1 MSKISIKGADTG
13 TGVFTLESPAT
24 NTDRTLVLPDEAGTV
39 LTSVSSIPAANLTGD
54 LPAGVAGLTLLS
66 AVTASSVSGVTW
78 NSSYITTDYDSYLLI
93 GMQVQPANNVG
104 NPILSLSTDNGVSAF
119 PTVYT
124 GRQYNKYAGA
134 SSGHEYDS
142 SAAGDYK
149 VSQQMGT
156 SGASYE
162 VWLHGI
168 STSGSYKNFTHHV
181 SGWNSEPSAYSWKG
195 GATVATSSAINY
207 VKFYFNNGN
216 IAYGKFYLYGVKKS

>member
-1 MSKISIKGADTG
+1 MSKVAIVGNASGTG
-13 TGVFTLESPAT
+13 TFTIAAPNSDS
-24 NTDRTLVLPDEAGTV
+24 DRTLTLPDEAGTV
-39 LTSVSSIPAANLTGD
+39 LTSASDIPAANLTGD

-66 AVTASSVSGVTW
+66 AVTASSASGVTW

-93 GMQVQPANNVG
+93 GMQVQPASNDG

-142 SAAGDYK
+142 SAGGDYK
-149 VSQQMGT
+149 VAQRMGT

-162 VWLHGI
+162 VWLHGV

-181 SGWNSEPSAYSWKG
+181 SGWNFEPAAYSWKG
-195 GATVATSSAINY
+195 GATVTTSSAINY